1 MTKKKKRSLSDIDGD
16 GVPNI
21 KDCDMHDKD
30 KQDYNPNVRT
40 VSVFKPKKNPLT
52 LYKGIPVEKYIYD
65 VHLNKYIAPASAKKR
80 AKKRRPKWN
89 KKQKW
94 VKGV

>member
-1 MTKKKKRSLSDIDGD
+1 MTKRKRSLSDVDGD

-30 KQDYNPNVRT
+30 KQDYNPNVITATRT
-40 VSVFKPKKNPLT
+40 FNPKKKSPLY
-52 LYKGIPVEKYIYD
+52 LYKGIPVEKYVFTTEGY
-65 VHLNKYIAPASAKKR
+65 VVSPSVKKR

-89 KKQKW
+89 KKPKW
-94 VKGV
+94 VKGI